1 MGVRIK
7 HSILVLL
14 GKFIFPREAPWV
26 GRQKII
32 YLIWSVVVGIIMGAI
47 ILAVA
52 FWSNAGR

>member
-7 HSILVLL
+7 QSILVLL
-14 GKFIFPREAPWV
+14 GKYFFPREAPWV

-47 ILAVA
+47 ILVVA
-52 FWSNAGR
+52 LWSNTGR